1 MSKKMMLSKDED
13 STNAVAIIKDGSNN
27 NKFIS
32 INEDDGNN
40 RLVVEDLFDHISE
53 KDLRKQ
59 KKFMSLRD
67 IMKIKRGFENN
78 DVDDEIKDIYHKI
91 RPQIEKSFKSHI
103 HIDDGH
109 IQPIPLIKTN
119 QNDRLYISGMSG
131 SGKSTFIK
139 NYALQYQKL
148 YPGNEIYMISK
159 IDSDPSIDDYI
170 DVKRLLI
177 DDNIIDIEF
186 NPEEFSNSLFIC
198 DDIDTISNKNIYN
211 KVKNIRDTILET
223 GRHYNINVCNVSHQI
238 LNYKN
243 SRTMILESTKIIFF
257 LTGGGTYQIKNYLK
271 NYKGLSNDQI
281 KLIMNIKSR
290 WIQLSNT
297 YPTYILGE
305 HDAYIL

>member
-1 MSKKMMLSKDED
+1 MIKKMMLSKDDE
-13 STNAVAIIKDGSNN
+13 STNAVAIIKEGANN

-32 INEDDGNN
+32 ISEDDNN
-40 RLVVEDLFDHISE
+40 NKFIVNDLFDHISE

-67 IMKIKRGFENN
+67 IMKIKRSFENN
-78 DVDDEIKDIYHKI
+78 DIDDEIKDIYQNI

-103 HIDDGH
+103 KIDDGY
-109 IQPIPLIKTN
+109 IQPIPLIKKN
-119 QNDRLYISGMSG
+119 QTDRLYISGMSG

-139 NYALQYQKL
+139 NYALQYKKL
-148 YPGNEIYMISK
+148 YPNNEIYMISK
-159 IDSDPSIDDYI
+159 LNSDPSIDDYI
-170 DVKRLLI
+170 NIKRLLI
-177 DDNIIDIEF
+177 DENIIDIEF
-186 NPEEFSNSLFIC
+186 NAEEFENSLFIC
-198 DDIDTISNKNIYN
+198 DDIDTINNKKIYE

-223 GRHYNINVCNVSHQI
+223 GRHFNISVCNVSHQI

-257 LTGGGTYQIKNYLK
+257 LTGGGAYQIKNYLK
-271 NYKGLSNDQI
+271 NYKGLSNEQI